1 MKKNHISKGVPRKL
15 RDEWRELMNNSD
27 KKKLSTGAQEA
38 FTTQTVAHK
47 EQWRGVNRARR
58 KAK

>member
-1 MKKNHISKGVPRKL
+1 MKKTRITKGVPQRLK
-15 RDEWRELMNNSD
+15 DEWKERMNNSNQ
-27 KKKLSTGAQEA
+27 KKLSTGAQEA